1 MVNIFYMIIA
11 FDKAL
16 NLHRPSNTSSRVAR
30 VFECNSA
37 EKTMSHHVQK
47 SLYVDSPDYILND
60 SQNMMLHRHCT
71 VITLIHGHCTVTTLM
86 HGHWTGITRQCTVTT
101 WMHAHHTG
109 HGTHAHHTA
118 NTHITRH
125 LSEKCM
131 VTAQYCIQY

>member
-1 MVNIFYMIIA
+1 MIIA

-47 SLYVDSPDYILND
+47 SVYVDSPDYILND

-86 HGHWTGITRQCTVTT
+86 HGHCTDIARASHGSAQPRPACTHITR
-101 WMHAHHTG
+101 HTRTS
-109 HGTHAHHTA
+109 HGKHAHHTA
-118 NTHITRH
+118 
-125 LSEKCM
+125 LE
-131 VTAQYCIQY
+131 